1 MSQREHSNL
10 SLRAGTKQ
18 PSLGQSVQNPSF
30 RVFMGNTG
38 PGGYLLFGSID
49 LFQHFQA
56 LLHPLVLVNIHEYG
70 NAMASLRQH
79 HATPAILDRR

>member
-1 MSQREHSNL
+1 
-10 SLRAGTKQ
+10 
-18 PSLGQSVQNPSF
+18 
-30 RVFMGNTG
+30 MGNTG